1 MANNEFLVSVANA
14 VLRDPNTGSA
24 IAYGTT
30 NISSAF
36 TLTMQ
41 KTDVRGGINNPLLY
55 SYFHDRQLE
64 VKVEEAT
71 FNKNIL
77 ALNAGTSI
85 LNSSVVTCETD
96 CVVLSSGSGTL
107 SGSAV
112 AGKVSVFLP
121 NGTMVGL
128 VASGSTIYVA
138 SASAMVSPKVNAIY
152 NRMATSDQ
160 ITIESTTPPT
170 VVDLTLI
177 AEVRD
182 NTGIITEY
190 LQIDIPR
197 FQVAGN
203 YTLSFAANGVSSQSL
218 EGVALLTASTDCTS
232 GDYYA
237 KATWVPA
244 V

>member
-1 MANNEFLVSVANA
+1 
-14 VLRDPNTGSA
+14 
-24 IAYGTT
+24 
-30 NISSAF
+30 
-36 TLTMQ
+36 
-41 KTDVRGGINNPLLY
+41 
-55 SYFHDRQLE
+55 
-64 VKVEEAT
+64 
-71 FNKNIL
+71 
-77 ALNAGTSI
+77 
-85 LNSSVVTCETD
+85 
-96 CVVLSSGSGTL
+96 
-107 SGSAV
+107 
-112 AGKVSVFLP
+112 
-121 NGTMVGL
+121 MVGL

-152 NRMATSDQ
+152 NKMATSDQ

-182 NTGIITEY
+182 NTGVITEY

-244 V
+244 